1 MEKQQIRAAKPEDA
15 KALLAIYAPYVTE
28 TAVTFEYEIPT
39 LEEFEGRICHTLE
52 KYPYLVA
59 EEDGEIIGY
68 AYAGVF
74 KGRPAYDWSA
84 ETSIYLRWDRRKKG
98 VGRKLYEA
106 LEQALV
112 LQNILNVNACITYI
126 EKEDEYVTKNSAQ
139 FHEHMGYRL
148 VGKFHACGY
157 KFGRWYDMIWME
169 KHLGEHTAHPAAVKS
184 FPDIRGQLFHPYAL

>member
-74 KGRPAYDWSA
+74 KGRPAYDRSA